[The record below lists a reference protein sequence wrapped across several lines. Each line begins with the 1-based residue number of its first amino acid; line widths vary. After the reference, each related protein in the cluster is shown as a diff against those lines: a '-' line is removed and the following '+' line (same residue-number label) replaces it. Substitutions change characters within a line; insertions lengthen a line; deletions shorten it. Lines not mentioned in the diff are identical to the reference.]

1 MLESNVLKKSWQLA
15 AQHHTNIRCFTIF
28 LFMGTIFQESQ
39 KQYWAL
45 CTNFNCNN
53 SLEGKSAMNPTQFLD
68 IGPSRREKNGLILA
82 SRRFERSANSNEE
95 EKFRVETH
103 WFGSSA
109 WFMKNVFDLPALRVA
124 RCLTSSMLHL
134 NHLKST
140 LDLLKIG
147 LECSIL
153 LRFFE
158 DNTWNA
164 YNCRKWNNLKT
175 ISKQCVRNGLLLD
188 PQNHWNFYAK

>member
-103 WFGSSA
+103 WFGVAA

-124 RCLTSSMLHL
+124 RCLTSSMVHF
-134 NHLKST
+134 NHLKSM
-140 LDLLKIG
+140 LDLVKIG
-147 LECSIL
+147 LEYSIL
-153 LRFFE
+153 LRYFE

-164 YNCRKWNNLKT
+164 YNCRKWNNFE
-175 ISKQCVRNGLLLD
+175 
-188 PQNHWNFYAK
+188 NHL

>member
-1 MLESNVLKKSWQLA
+1 MLESNVFKESWQLA

-82 SRRFERSANSNEE
+82 SRRFQRSANSKEE

-103 WFGSSA
+103 WFGTAA
-109 WFMKNVFDLPALRVA
+109 WFMKNVFDLPAALRVA
-124 RCLTSSMLHL
+124 RCFTSSMVHF
-134 NHLKST
+134 NHLKFM
-140 LDLLKIG
+140 LDILRIFDAWSIYFTSRRIQIMPEIG
-147 LECSIL
+147 
-153 LRFFE
+153 
-158 DNTWNA
+158 
-164 YNCRKWNNLKT
+164 T
-175 ISKQCVRNGLLLD
+175 IWKPSLNSVWGLLLD

>member
-1 MLESNVLKKSWQLA
+1 MLCFRIHVGIQSFKKSWQLA

-103 WFGSSA
+103 WFGTAS
-109 WFMKNVFDLPALRVA
+109 WFMKNVFDLPASRVA
-124 RCLTSSMLHL
+124 RCLTSSMVHF

-140 LDLLKIG
+140 LDLGKIFW
-147 LECSIL
+147 IIHFT
-153 LRFFE
+153 RFFE
-158 DNTWNA
+158 DNTWNV
-164 YNCRKWNNLKT
+164 Y
-175 ISKQCVRNGLLLD
+175 
-188 PQNHWNFYAK
+188 FYMVY